1 MFLCASVGTLQK
13 MGYKIG
19 LINYIYLIKLPAQS
33 DDMIMLII
41 NNSNN
46 KGFFKKF

>member
-1 MFLCASVGTLQK
+1 